1 MDQSAERVTTAIQQ
15 DMSEDQFLE
24 DPSSL
29 LQETRSNFSITNDTE
44 SLDRISS
51 NLTQLQSTVKEKLV
65 TKQRQVHQLQVDFE
79 TFQSVVETLED
90 KRKGLMSDAEQQS
103 KNDALLKLVDE
114 MEKLEQEL
122 VTMRSELDQGMGQL
136 IRGPLADLETEDKGQ
151 NSEQEPEDLTLR
163 ANILKLKLYRSLGVI
178 LDTDNNQ
185 ALIRQGNDESKLD
198 VLPLEDDLS
207 DYFKTKYIW
216 DRL

>member
-65 TKQRQVHQLQVDFE
+65 TKQRRVDQLQVDFE
-79 TFQSVVETLED
+79 AFQSAVETLED
-90 KRKGLMSDAEQQS
+90 KRKGLMSDAEQQN

-136 IRGPLADLETEDKGQ
+136 IRGPLADLETEDEEQ

>member
-65 TKQRQVHQLQVDFE
+65 TKQRQVDQLQVDFE

-90 KRKGLMSDAEQQS
+90 KRKGLMSDAEQQN

-136 IRGPLADLETEDKGQ
+136 IRGPLADLETEDEGQ

>member
-65 TKQRQVHQLQVDFE
+65 TKQRQVDQLQVDFE
-79 TFQSVVETLED
+79 AFQSVVETLED
-90 KRKGLMSDAEQQS
+90 KRKGLMSDAEQQN

-136 IRGPLADLETEDKGQ
+136 IRGPLADLETEDEGQ

>member
-1 MDQSAERVTTAIQQ
+1 
-15 DMSEDQFLE
+15 MSEDQFLE

-65 TKQRQVHQLQVDFE
+65 TKQRRVDQLQVDFE
-79 TFQSVVETLED
+79 AFQSVVETLED
-90 KRKGLMSDAEQQS
+90 KRKGLMSDAEQQN

-136 IRGPLADLETEDKGQ
+136 IRGPLADLETEDEEQ

>member
-65 TKQRQVHQLQVDFE
+65 TKQRQVDQLQVDFE
-79 TFQSVVETLED
+79 TFQSIVETLED
-90 KRKGLMSDAEQQS
+90 KRKGLMSDAEQQN

>member
-1 MDQSAERVTTAIQQ
+1 MDQSAEKVTTAIQQ

-24 DPSSL
+24 DPSCL

-65 TKQRQVHQLQVDFE
+65 TKQRQVDQLQVDFE

-90 KRKGLMSDAEQQS
+90 KRKGLMSDTEQQN

-136 IRGPLADLETEDKGQ
+136 IRGPLADLETEDEGQ

>member
-15 DMSEDQFLE
+15 DMSENQFLE

-65 TKQRQVHQLQVDFE
+65 TKQRRVDQLQVDFE
-79 TFQSVVETLED
+79 AFQSIVETLED
-90 KRKGLMSDAEQQS
+90 KRKGLMSDAEQQN

-136 IRGPLADLETEDKGQ
+136 IRGPLADLETEDEEQ

>member
-65 TKQRQVHQLQVDFE
+65 TKQRRVNQLQVDLE
-79 TFQSVVETLED
+79 AFQSVVETLED
-90 KRKGLMSDAEQQS
+90 KRKGLMSDAEQQN

-136 IRGPLADLETEDKGQ
+136 IRGPLADLETEDEEQ

>member
-90 KRKGLMSDAEQQS
+90 KRKGLMSDAEQQN

>member
-65 TKQRQVHQLQVDFE
+65 TKQRRVNQLQVDLE
-79 TFQSVVETLED
+79 AFQSVVETLED
-90 KRKGLMSDAEQQS
+90 KRKGLMSDAEQQN

-136 IRGPLADLETEDKGQ
+136 IRGPLADLETEDEEQ

-185 ALIRQGNDESKLD
+185 ALIRQGNDESKLA
-198 VLPLEDDLS
+198 
-207 DYFKTKYIW
+207 
-216 DRL
+216 

>member
-1 MDQSAERVTTAIQQ
+1 
-15 DMSEDQFLE
+15 MSEDQFLE

-65 TKQRQVHQLQVDFE
+65 TKQRQVDQLQVDFE
-79 TFQSVVETLED
+79 TFQSIVETLED
-90 KRKGLMSDAEQQS
+90 KRKGLMSDAEQQN

>member
-1 MDQSAERVTTAIQQ
+1 MDQSAEKVTTAIQQ

-65 TKQRQVHQLQVDFE
+65 TKQRQVDQLQVDFE

-90 KRKGLMSDAEQQS
+90 KRKGLMSDAEQQN

-136 IRGPLADLETEDKGQ
+136 IRGPLADLETEDEGQ

-163 ANILKLKLYRSLGVI
+163 ANILKLKLYHSLGVI

>member
-1 MDQSAERVTTAIQQ
+1 MDQSAEKVTTAIQQ

-65 TKQRQVHQLQVDFE
+65 TKQRQVDQLQVDFE

-90 KRKGLMSDAEQQS
+90 KRKGLMSDTEQQN

-136 IRGPLADLETEDKGQ
+136 IRGPLADLETEDEGQ

>member
-1 MDQSAERVTTAIQQ
+1 MDQSAEKVTTAIQQ

-65 TKQRQVHQLQVDFE
+65 TKQRQVDQLQVDFE

-90 KRKGLMSDAEQQS
+90 KRKGLMSDAEQQN

-136 IRGPLADLETEDKGQ
+136 IRGPLADLETEDEGQ

>member
-65 TKQRQVHQLQVDFE
+65 TKQRRVNQLQVDFE
-79 TFQSVVETLED
+79 AFQSVVETLED
-90 KRKGLMSDAEQQS
+90 KRKGLMSDAEQQN

-136 IRGPLADLETEDKGQ
+136 IRGPLADLETEDEEQ

>member
-65 TKQRQVHQLQVDFE
+65 TKQRRVDQLQVEFE
-79 TFQSVVETLED
+79 AFQSVVETLED
-90 KRKGLMSDAEQQS
+90 KRKGLMSDAEQQN

-122 VTMRSELDQGMGQL
+122 VTMRSELDQGMEQL
-136 IRGPLADLETEDKGQ
+136 IRGPLANLETEDEEQ

-185 ALIRQGNDESKLD
+185 ALIRQGNDEFKLD